1 MREWVGADKEVA
13 EKVEVKT
20 EQQKATATDEREAR
34 RETTTAPKKVRKEEE
49 GTGRK
54 IREAGETRKG
64 EEGG

>member
-34 RETTTAPKKVRKEEE
+34 RETTTAPKKSKKGRRGNRKEN
-49 GTGRK
+49 TGSR
-54 IREAGETRKG
+54 RDPER
-64 EEGG
+64 